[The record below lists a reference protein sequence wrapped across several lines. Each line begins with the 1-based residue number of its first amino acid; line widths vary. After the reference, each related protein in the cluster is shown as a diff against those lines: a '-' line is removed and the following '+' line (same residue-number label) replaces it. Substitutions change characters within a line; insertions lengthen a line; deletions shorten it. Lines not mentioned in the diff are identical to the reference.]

1 MPKTKAPAGSGKK
14 PPRIHDK
21 FFKEVFQNTD
31 CVISLIRAGAPEALF
46 NLVDW
51 STLKLEPPSIQVI
64 GLMERFAD
72 LVLSVQLRD
81 CEREARIVLL
91 FEHKS
96 YRDRAL
102 VRQMATNQFLMYL
115 QDKFKSL
122 IVPIVVTQAPSSKR
136 TSAEFIDLFP
146 DVPEHCWPVLSE
158 FSVSFRC
165 LLINVNEL
173 DDKGLAKGSRID
185 AVIRAMATVRNFDK
199 KDLPG
204 MLERLLYVPAPDRER
219 MFMLVF
225 GYVYDYNEHITRKDI
240 LNLETKTPEEQQM
253 VSAVEAF
260 REEFREEFRQ
270 EGLEKGLYKVAANLL
285 QKGMGP
291 GEIAEVTELSRD
303 QVETLQQKM
312 NGASGD

>member
-1 MPKTKAPAGSGKK
+1 M
-14 PPRIHDK
+14 
-21 FFKEVFQNTD
+21 
-31 CVISLIRAGAPEALF
+31 
-46 NLVDW
+46 
-51 STLKLEPPSIQVI
+51 
-64 GLMERFAD
+64 
-72 LVLSVQLRD
+72 
-81 CEREARIVLL
+81 
-91 FEHKS
+91 
-96 YRDRAL
+96 
-102 VRQMATNQFLMYL
+102 
-115 QDKFKSL
+115 
-122 IVPIVVTQAPSSKR
+122 PIVVSQAPSSKR

-185 AVIRAMATVRNFDK
+185 AVIRAMATIRNFDK

-204 MLERLLYVPAPDRER
+204 MLKRLLHVPAPDRER
-219 MFMLVF
+219 MFISVF
-225 GYVYDYNEHITRKDI
+225 GYDCDYNEHITKEDI
-240 LNLETKTPEEQQM
+240 LSLETKTPEEQQM

-260 REEFREEFRQ
+260 RKEGRQEVYSAMVAFFKEDFEEGFK
-270 EGLEKGLYKVAANLL
+270 EGLEQAHQEVAANLL

-291 GEIAEVTELSRD
+291 GEIAEVTDLSRD